1 MIKKVI
7 AVLILTNV
15 LFFGVVFQAT
25 AQTLTPCE
33 QYCRDYNEYA
43 KRSYTGTKPTEPEG
57 TTCICNPLEVESFEE
72 LIEKIVDWLFNIAA
86 IVAPVMIVLGAI
98 LFMTAGGKAER
109 ISTGKKVILW
119 TIVGFLIILFSKGLI
134 NLVNYIIGVK

>member
-7 AVLILTNV
+7 AVLILAAI
-15 LFFGVVFQAT
+15 LFFGTPFLIKSQDYAVDCEEYCNLLGT
-25 AQTLTPCE
+25 ADEKAEP
-33 QYCRDYNEYA
+33 
-43 KRSYTGTKPTEPEG
+43 TGQ
-57 TTCICNPLEVESFEE
+57 TCICNPLEVESFEE